1 MRSTCYLLSAVL
13 IGSMTPAQSA
23 EELLCADWENPIAED
38 MQIRESDLTFEE
50 AEKALTTLR
59 DYKPETSEMNFGYL
73 NSAKIV
79 QGYSLRQVAL
89 TLKSEYA
96 VKEFCTWLTKDGFWY
111 D

>member
-1 MRSTCYLLSAVL
+1 MRSNCYLLSALL
-13 IGSMTPAQSA
+13 IGSMTPAHSA

-38 MQIRESDLTFEE
+38 MQIRESDLSFEE

-59 DYKPETSEMNFGYL
+59 NYKPQTSEMSFGYL

-89 TLKSEYA
+89 TLKSEHA

>member
-1 MRSTCYLLSAVL
+1 MRSTCYLPLILLIVAV
-13 IGSMTPAQSA
+13 SPAHSA
-23 EELLCADWENPIAED
+23 EELLCAGWENPIAED
-38 MQIRESDLTFEE
+38 MQIRESDLSFEE

-59 DYKPETSEMNFGYL
+59 DYKPQTSEMNFGYL

-89 TLKSEYA
+89 TLRSEYA
-96 VKEFCTWLTKDGFWY
+96 LKEFCTWLTKEGFWY